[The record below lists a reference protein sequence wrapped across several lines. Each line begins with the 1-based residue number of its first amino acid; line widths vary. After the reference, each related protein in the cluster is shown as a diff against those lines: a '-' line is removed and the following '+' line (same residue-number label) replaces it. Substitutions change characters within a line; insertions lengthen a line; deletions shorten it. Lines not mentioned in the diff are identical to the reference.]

1 MSSFAEESAVANG
14 TDVCADPTA
23 ERRPS
28 MPADGRLCH
37 EQTVDPVGKQRA
49 ITVRRM
55 GCSERQS
62 RAEPRDARR

>member
-1 MSSFAEESAVANG
+1 
-14 TDVCADPTA
+14 
-23 ERRPS
+23 

-49 ITVRRM
+49 ITVQRM